1 MGRAALRDEHP
12 GRSHGECGQELD
24 HTGRALARATADLDE
39 LAYAASHDLRA
50 PLVALSQ
57 IMESMEQELERTG
70 SGSDA
75 VRAHLGEV
83 QRQLHRSDTL
93 LQGIGHF
100 WRAGGSPARHRVEP
114 TTLDALVHDAC
125 AELEVPPGAN
135 VTVVPGAP
143 ALRVDRVSVTEA
155 LRALVDNAI
164 RHAARDD
171 VHVQV
176 AAWARPDGGWAF
188 TVSDDGPG
196 IPPAYRERVWRLFFT
211 LKPRRGDAGPGVGLA
226 MVRRLVELR
235 GGAVWIADAPAGGA
249 CVGFTWPPASAAR

>member
-1 MGRAALRDEHP
+1 MGRAALRE
-12 GRSHGECGQELD
+12 EQELD
-24 HTGRALARATADLDE
+24 HSDRALARATADLDE

-57 IMESMEQELERTG
+57 IMESLEQELEQSG

-83 QRQLHRSDTL
+83 QRQLHRSDAL

-100 WRAGGSPARHRVEP
+100 WRAGGSPSRHRIEA

-125 AELEVPPGAN
+125 TELHVPPAA
-135 VTVVPGAP
+135 VVEAAPGAP
-143 ALRVDRVSVTEA
+143 PLRVDGASVTEA
-155 LRALVDNAI
+155 LRELIANAL
-164 RHAARDD
+164 RHGARDD
-171 VHVQV
+171 VHVRV
-176 AAWARPDGGWAF
+176 SARARPDGGWAF
-188 TVSDDGPG
+188 SVCDDGPG
-196 IPPAYRERVWRLFFT
+196 IPHAYRERVWRLFFT

-235 GGAVWIADAPAGGA
+235 GGEVWIADAPAGGA
-249 CVGFTWPPASAAR
+249 CVGFTWPG